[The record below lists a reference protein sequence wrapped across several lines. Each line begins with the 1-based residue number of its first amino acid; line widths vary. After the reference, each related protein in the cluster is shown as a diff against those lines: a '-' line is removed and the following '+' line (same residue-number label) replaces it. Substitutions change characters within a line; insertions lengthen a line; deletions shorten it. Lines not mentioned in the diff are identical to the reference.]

1 MATLRVINGCWQL
14 NWSDETGRHRVS
26 LGRTDI
32 ITKRDAHEILKK
44 KRLELSTGAR
54 LLNLNISRGV
64 TFREYSAEYLHWH
77 AHEYPHSHT
86 RVRQITEQYLL
97 PRLEFTALDLIN
109 PKDVEQYKRDRLS
122 LAKPETVIKEL
133 RTLKAIINHA
143 VRHQVIR
150 ANPIQYVSAPRN
162 LDSKPH
168 RFYETA
174 DLDRL
179 YQACETNEGAFTTGK
194 NNSPIWRLY
203 ANTGMRRM
211 EGLYLRWKN
220 VGREGIKII
229 STGDERTKSGSW
241 RDVPLSL
248 GAQIALDQLRRGG
261 EHVLPRI
268 RPESLSRAYHVDIR
282 RAGLDGSLHTLR
294 HTYISHLVRLG
305 VPLRTVQVY
314 AGHASHTTTEQY
326 AYLAPGT
333 TPSAVTG
340 LSI

>member
-1 MATLRVINGCWQL
+1 MATVRPVNGYWQL

-32 ITKRDAHEILKK
+32 LTKRDADEILKK
-44 KRLELSTGAR
+44 KRLELSTGAH
-54 LLNLNISRGV
+54 LLNLNLSRGV

-86 RVRQITEQYLL
+86 RIRQITEQYLL
-97 PRLEFTALDLIN
+97 PRFEFTALDAIQ
-109 PKDVEQYKRDRLS
+109 PKEIEQYKRERLQQ
-122 LAKPETVIKEL
+122 ARAETVIKEL
-133 RTLKAIINHA
+133 RTLKAILNHA
-143 VRHQVIR
+143 VRHGAIR
-150 ANPIQYVSAPRN
+150 VNPIQHVAAPRN

-174 DLDRL
+174 DLDQL
-179 YQACETNEGAFTTGK
+179 YQACEKNEGAFTAGK

-229 STGDERTKSGSW
+229 STGDERTKSGAW

-268 RPESLSRAYHVDIR
+268 NPDSLTRAFRADAR
-282 RAGLDGSLHTLR
+282 RADLDGSLHTLR

-305 VPLRTVQVY
+305 VPLRTVQIY
-314 AGHASHTTTEQY
+314 AGHAGHTTTEHY
-326 AYLAPGT
+326 AYLAPGI
-333 TPSAVTG
+333 TPAAVTA